1 MTANNTTQTTYI
13 PKFSYPFTQK
23 NKTIYKDKLG
33 SLSHGNYLFTK
44 MGFWHGGIHFE
55 GSMLRDLKAQEGIK
69 CIADGEIVA
78 YRINNEYLNDGRG
91 LYSTGFFLIKHK
103 IEYPTNNK
111 QSFFSLYM
119 HTAKKDDY
127 LNKEDYLVKTKG
139 ENILL
144 RSGYERRVYSPA
156 VGDAIAAN
164 TKIII
169 DGKWIQNRARV
180 LYVEGRD
187 IDLSLNLTIHNSN
200 VSDINKKDIP
210 KLEEIFVNK
219 EFNKVIVLSTPI
231 KIKAGET
238 IGLMGEYN
246 IEGERNVNCLHL
258 EVFASEQFK
267 TFVQTA
273 QRGDKR
279 LAQSFDWATMLDAQ
293 SSIDHVSIFEN
304 LEAVFK
310 KENLRMNEVFRKLFD
325 LIDKGTQDN
334 GDGILEVH
342 ELEEATKNL
351 NIKEITNKYVVKH
364 SSEWDKTQNMVDVL
378 QNIVDNIDNSEFEN
392 KDKYIEMLKKEK
404 IRIENLS
411 FFSECKSISD
421 FPQSDMVYVIN
432 PIGLVNEFLGGCVL
446 TAEKLHTVDPK
457 TTMENCEKYIEGFNL
472 AFEKFEIDTCLK
484 KAHFL
489 AQAFH
494 ESGHLSRTKEMDNS
508 AGTYLKSKNYYP
520 YVGRGLIQLTTDDN
534 YEAYGLAIGE
544 DFLNATNMIKLE
556 NAPHAAQSAGWFW
569 KNGVLSSNLNLKADK
584 NDFLIIT
591 ARINGGFNGFDDRL
605 KILKSLFQEFSLTE
619 NTDYKFKDSEIYTD
633 AKLSFAWGV
642 WHDPLVESYKG
653 NIIGCSKNVEKAK
666 EGYKR
671 VTELLTPSSTKKNQ
685 YIIEEHPEVASYRD
699 IHGNIYSYSFAQR
712 RLDEL

>member
-13 PKFSYPFTQK
+13 PKFSYPFAQK
-23 NKTIYKDKLG
+23 NKTIYKDRLG

-103 IEYPTNNK
+103 IEYPKNNK
-111 QSFFSLYM
+111 LTFFSLYM

-127 LNKEDYLVKTKG
+127 INKEDYLVKTKG

-144 RSGYERRVYSPA
+144 RSGYERRAYSPA

-219 EFNKVIVLSTPI
+219 DFNKVIVLSTPI

-267 TFVQTA
+267 TFVQIA

-279 LAQSFDWATMLDAQ
+279 LPQSFDWATMLDAQ
-293 SSIDHVSIFEN
+293 SSRDHVSIFEN

-342 ELEEATKNL
+342 EIEEATENPK
-351 NIKEITNKYVVKH
+351 IKDITNKYVVKH

-378 QNIVDNIDNSEFEN
+378 QKIVDNIDNSEFEN
-392 KDKYIEMLKKEK
+392 KDEYIEMLKKEK
-404 IRIENLS
+404 KRIENLS
-411 FFSECKSISD
+411 FFNECRTIPD
-421 FPQSDMVYVIN
+421 FPKSDMVYVVN
-432 PIGLVNEFLGGCVL
+432 PIGLVNEFSNC
-446 TAEKLHTVDPK
+446 KI
-457 TTMENCEKYIEGFNL
+457 TMEQLKQIFKNATQIQLEGVCNEINKDCKKYEL
-472 AFEKFEIDTCLK
+472 DTPLK
-484 KAHFL
+484 RAHFF
-489 AQAFH
+489 AQVYGETGSSMKPIN
-494 ESGHLSRTKEMDNS
+494 ESWEYSPE
-508 AGTYLKSKNYYP
+508 ALKSFSKYYREHP
-520 YVGRGLIQLTTDDN
+520 LEAIEDGYLRDKGKIIRSANQENIGKKHFGKLNGNRTEYPEDGYNFRGRGLIQLTG
-534 YEAYGLAIGE
+534 YEKYSKFKEEYNLYWEGMPPDTVNNPDIINEFPYSIRSAI
-544 DFLNATNMIKLE
+544 
-556 NAPHAAQSAGWFW
+556 WFW
-569 KNGVLSSNLNLKADK
+569 AFYRKAYFEAKNEQDSTLVK
-584 NDFLIIT
+584 IT
-591 ARINGGFNGFDDRL
+591 ALINGGSTGIDDRREG
-605 KILKSLFQEFSLTE
+605 F
-619 NTDYKFKDSEIYTD
+619 
-633 AKLSFAWGV
+633 KLSYGV
-642 WHDPLVESYKG
+642 FK
-653 NIIGCSKNVEKAK
+653 
-666 EGYKR
+666 
-671 VTELLTPSSTKKNQ
+671 
-685 YIIEEHPEVASYRD
+685 
-699 IHGNIYSYSFAQR
+699 
-712 RLDEL
+712 